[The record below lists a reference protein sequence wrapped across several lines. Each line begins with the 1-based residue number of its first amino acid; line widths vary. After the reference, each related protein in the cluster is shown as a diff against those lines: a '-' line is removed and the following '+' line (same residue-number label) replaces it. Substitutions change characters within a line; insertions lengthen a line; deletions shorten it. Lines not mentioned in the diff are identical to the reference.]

1 MYLLKRIQNC
11 DFSVYRPSGVF
22 YHPVTYSDLVT
33 GRDDEENTQIQSD
46 IETYVRCKKLL
57 TEGGADYEA
66 EKANVVKNIDRMLSA
81 EEVSRNKKRNKEFR
95 AALSTLRD
103 YLCVGEEDERKKEE
117 MSKAFDSVISF
128 TKGLLHCVTYA
139 AQEFTHGVCGGAGII
154 PSGFYCID
162 IDHITMHPQ
171 TMKEVL
177 CKIFGKCLSSPKS
190 KYVEGLHLDE
200 VHKSA
205 RGEGVHIIVD
215 IAPAIYRQLYRP
227 GDVADRREFRYVREA
242 VTKAMDFAF
251 EESET
256 GGISTGRAWGEM
268 DPLDDYQRRIFVP
281 TTHYDLYACTEWAE
295 DSFIQDHEAAVLS
308 VLTGELHLRFE
319 EPEASCDKRS
329 TCTPRPADPVVRVSG
344 EVIRDPFAS
353 VTRDYTIDGQPVAD
367 VCQAFCEREGYDM
380 YREGNR
386 HKGLLKWAAA
396 VKHYFRSQGED
407 INLYDFL
414 PRPLG
419 PEMGEEEIRNIVKE
433 AEKPEKPELPEGS
446 FRLSRAALRAEYK
459 QKLSSMPPIP
469 FSAVPGWLKPFLE
482 RVKNDD
488 IMSRMI
494 LTRIWPVLCSRMGGY
509 VIPGRNGG
517 DMYPCINSMVL
528 GPSSCGKDTTRFCN
542 DLILCDLNDRDAGRM
557 EEMRENAAAR
567 DAAGNGK
574 KERKKILF
582 IHNVQD
588 LTVAAMRNNLL
599 ASDGE
604 RMLISFDEI
613 EQANFTGADLKTFFS
628 LLKRSDGNNDEVVL
642 RSTDSAVNGSLKLAV
657 NFSITGN
664 TQAAYRI
671 FRRSIVDGNSGELGR
686 LLLFVVPELYDYE
699 ITPQLGPLPD
709 AEATSAFFREKL
721 DASSCRQE
729 ANPQIVKDFAAFE
742 SEVRQKV
749 NSYPSMCLRSVV
761 ARTLNAGYLIAHICA
776 ILSGRYG
783 DEESKIAKFVV
794 ESSLHSFRESFCPK
808 IDDVIRQNNKKSQR
822 AGEWMLRD
830 LPEGTEFTAREIA
843 DRYNTDEK
851 KIQKNLSWWTKKN
864 KIIRVS
870 KGVYKKGGADAQR

>member
-1 MYLLKRIQNC
+1 MYILKHISKCN
-11 DFSVYRPSGVF
+11 FSVYRPSEVF

-46 IETYVRCKKLL
+46 IETYSGCKKLL
-57 TEGGADYEA
+57 TEGGAKYEDA
-66 EKANVVKNIDRMLSA
+66 KADVVKLIDRTLSA
-81 EEVSRNKKRNKEFR
+81 AGDRGDKRIR
-95 AALSTLRD
+95 ASLSTLRD
-103 YLCVGEEDERKKEE
+103 YLCAGEEDERKKEE
-117 MSKAFDSVISF
+117 TLKAFDSVINS
-128 TKGLLHCVTYA
+128 TKSLLHCVTYA
-139 AQEFTHGVCGGAGII
+139 AQKFPHGVCRGAGII
-154 PSGFYCID
+154 PSGFYCLD
-162 IDHITMHPQ
+162 IDHITMHPRK
-171 TMKEVL
+171 MSGVL
-177 CKIFGKCLSSPKS
+177 QKIFGKCPTSPKS
-190 KYVEGLHLDE
+190 KYLEGLQLHE

-205 RGEGVHIIVD
+205 RGEGLHVIVE

-227 GDVADRREFRYVREA
+227 GDVADGREFRHVREA
-242 VTKAMDFAF
+242 VTQALDLDFAV
-251 EESET
+251 EEEET
-256 GGISTGRAWGEM
+256 GGTSAGRAWGKM
-268 DPLDDYQRRIFVP
+268 DALDDYQRRIFVP
-281 TTHYDLYACTEWAE
+281 TTHYDLNVGVEWTKE
-295 DSFIQDHEAAVLS
+295 SFIQDHEAEILS
-308 VLTGELHLRFE
+308 LLTDELHLRFE

-329 TCTPRPADPVVRVSG
+329 TCTPRPAAPVVQVSG
-344 EVIRDPFAS
+344 EGSRDPFAS
-353 VTRDYTIDGQPVAD
+353 VTRDYMIDGQNVQD
-367 VCQAFCEREGYDM
+367 VCRAFFEREGFDM

-386 HKGLLKWAAA
+386 HNGLLKWAGA

-407 INLYDFL
+407 INIYDFL

-419 PEMGEEEIRNIVKE
+419 PEMGEEEIRGIIKE
-433 AEKPEKPELPEGS
+433 AEKPETPKLPESS
-446 FRLSRAALRAEYK
+446 FRLDRAVMRAEYK

-469 FSAVPGWLKPFLE
+469 FASIPEWLKPFLE

-574 KERKKILF
+574 KERKKTLF

-588 LTVAAMRNNLL
+588 LTVAAMRSNLL

-671 FRRSIVDGNSGELGR
+671 FRRSIADGNSGELGR

-729 ANPQIVKDFAAFE
+729 ANPKIVKDFAAFE

-794 ESSLHSFRESFCPK
+794 MSSLHSFRESFCPK

-822 AGEWMLRD
+822 VGEWMLRD
-830 LPEGTEFTAREIA
+830 LPEGTEFTARDIA